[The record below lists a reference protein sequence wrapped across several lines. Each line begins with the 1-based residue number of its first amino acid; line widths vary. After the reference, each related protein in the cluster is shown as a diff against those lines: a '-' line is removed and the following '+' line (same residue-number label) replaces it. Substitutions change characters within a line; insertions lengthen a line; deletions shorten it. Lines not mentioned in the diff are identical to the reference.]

1 MPIKLT
7 LAGAAALLALAG
19 CGSSDPPETP
29 AACLAPASDYL
40 QALEAAPDEVRLAGT
55 TAISSCLVS
64 EQPSGS
70 LQTVG
75 KSIIDAATELNGE
88 VLRDPDPQTIV
99 RLGYLVGAVQEGAS
113 TTGGIHRDLILRL
126 DAAARYPG
134 PDGEPFG
141 AEFERSFGEGYAAG
155 QASG

>member
-1 MPIKLT
+1 MRLKLT
-7 LAGAAALLALAG
+7 LAGAIALLALAG

-29 AACLAPASDYL
+29 AACLAPASEYL
-40 QALEAAPDEVRLAGT
+40 EALEAAPGEVRLAGT
-55 TAISSCLVS
+55 TPISSCLVS
-64 EQPSGS
+64 EQASGS

-99 RLGYLVGAVQEGAS
+99 RLGYLVGAVQEGAA

-126 DAAARYPG
+126 DSAARYPG
-134 PDGEPFG
+134 PGGKPFG